1 MDEEQ
6 VKMLGEALQLLG
18 KVRTIIK
25 KVQIEIAS
33 ELVRQEVKEQK
44 GKA

>member
-6 VKMLGEALQLLG
+6 VKMLGEALLLLG
-18 KVRTIIK
+18 KVRTLVK

-33 ELVRQEVKEQK
+33 ELVRQEVKEQNRK
-44 GKA
+44 G